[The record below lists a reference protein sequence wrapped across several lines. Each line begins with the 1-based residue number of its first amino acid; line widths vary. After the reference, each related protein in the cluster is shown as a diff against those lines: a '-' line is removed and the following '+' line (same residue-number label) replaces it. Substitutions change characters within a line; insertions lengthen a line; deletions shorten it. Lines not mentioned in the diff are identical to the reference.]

1 MKRPRLSRLPA
12 QRASTQVAM
21 PKSTDYNDL
30 PPGLPTLV
38 EFSNEGAVRNTFE
51 DPFVTEQVPALLAA
65 IVESSDDAIV
75 SKTLD
80 GIVTSWNKAAER
92 IFGYTAKEMI
102 GQPIAKLACVG
113 GEDDLLHVINQVRA
127 GKRVD
132 HYETRRRCKDGREI
146 FVSLTVSPVRDRSGK
161 IIGASKIVRDI
172 TERKLTEETLQKA
185 DKLALAS
192 RMTAS
197 IAHEINNPLEA
208 ITNILYLMEQE
219 PIGDQARQYLI
230 LAQHELTRVSHITAQ
245 TLAFFRGTPVSSSS
259 DVSTILDAALTL
271 HRGRLA
277 TSSIQLERDYH
288 AVPEIICNQGELRQV
303 FANFINNAVDAMP
316 SGGRL
321 RIKIRPATS
330 PTTHN
335 HGVRVSIVDNGEGMT
350 PETSRRLFEAFY
362 TTQGATGSGLGLWV
376 CNEIITRHG
385 GRIAIQT
392 SQDPSRHG
400 TVFSIFLPSTPPKRH
415 SALRQDLP

>member
-1 MKRPRLSRLPA
+1 MKRPVLSRLADPS
-12 QRASTQVAM
+12 AST
-21 PKSTDYNDL
+21 PTTTPEPTDCNDL
-30 PPGLPTLV
+30 PLSLPTLV
-38 EFSNEGAVRNTFE
+38 EFTNDGTVRNAFE
-51 DPFVTEQVPALLAA
+51 DPFVPEQTPALLAA

-80 GIVTSWNKAAER
+80 GIVTSWNRAAER
-92 IFGYTAKEMI
+92 IFGYTAQEMI
-102 GQPIAKLACVG
+102 GQPIARLACVG

-127 GKRVD
+127 GHRVD

-146 FVSLTVSPVRDRSGK
+146 SVSLTVSPVCNLSGK

-172 TERKLTEETLQKA
+172 TQRKLTEQNLQKA

-219 PIGDQARQYLI
+219 PIGDQARQYLV

-245 TLAFFRGTPVSSSS
+245 TLAFFRGTPVSALTN
-259 DVSTILDAALTL
+259 VSEILDAALTL

-277 TSSIQLERDYH
+277 TSNIQLERDYYT
-288 AVPEIICNQGELRQV
+288 APEIICNQGELRQV

-316 SGGRL
+316 SGGLL
-321 RIKIRPATS
+321 RVKIRPATS
-330 PTTHN
+330 PTTH
-335 HGVRVSIVDNGEGMT
+335 HRGVRVSIVDNGEGMT
-350 PETSRRLFEAFY
+350 PETRRRLFEAFY
-362 TTQGATGSGLGLWV
+362 TTRGATGSGLGLWV

-385 GRIAIQT
+385 GHIAIQT

-400 TVFSIFLPSTPPKRH
+400 TVFSIFLPSTPPKRR

>member
-1 MKRPRLSRLPA
+1 
-12 QRASTQVAM
+12 M
-21 PKSTDYNDL
+21 PKSTDCNDL

-113 GEDDLLHVINQVRA
+113 GENDLLHVINQVRA

-245 TLAFFRGTPVSSSS
+245 TLAFFRGTPVSSST

-362 TTQGATGSGLGLWV
+362 TTRGATGSGLGLWV

-400 TVFSIFLPSTPPKRH
+400 TVFSIFLPSTPPKRR